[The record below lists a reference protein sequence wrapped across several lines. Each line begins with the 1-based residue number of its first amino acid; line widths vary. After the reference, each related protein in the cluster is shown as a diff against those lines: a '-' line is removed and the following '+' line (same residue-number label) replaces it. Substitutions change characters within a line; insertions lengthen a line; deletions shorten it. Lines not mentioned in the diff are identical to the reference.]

1 MLFSDKKIVK
11 KMKRISERLDEILD
25 ERTKFHL
32 TELREG
38 VVSLS
43 GSKSP
48 HSSLNHKSTDEK
60 KILIKL

>member
-11 KMKRISERLDEILD
+11 KMKRIRERLDEILD

-43 GSKSP
+43 GRHGNVESVGS
-48 HSSLNHKSTDEK
+48 
-60 KILIKL
+60 